1 MRRVASERALGRVCT
16 VLSSLGVM
24 FAWCTF
30 SYTFFASLEGLRET
44 GESATFWFYFVFV
57 AMACVGFGAPA
68 VFGGRVAALFR
79 SRSILVCAVGAVE
92 TMSFLALKYFAPV
105 AAQGFAIPLL
115 VLASVCMCLLV
126 AAWSDILGTMAPRE
140 SGDIIALSFLLFGI
154 LTALNGFLERGFMSW
169 LTFVLPMVSGVAYLS
184 LAHVRRVKAD
194 DSLEMPPSSLW
205 DALRLLDRRLVLFA
219 LLFYV
224 CDPVMA
230 FLTPSRLGPFEE
242 GTKYIV
248 GTLGLVFALL
258 IFLVQRSGG
267 FQLSGGALQVFV
279 GISFLLI
286 FAAVVLWGTSSP
298 DIAVSCVV
306 SLRKALIAVLW
317 LVLCSLVTEL
327 RLPPAPLFCVANLLL
342 CAIPNLLRLGYTL
355 IFDAFELP
363 RALGVDVV
371 ALGCLVLM
379 GCVAIVMLARDRATA
394 PTVSS
399 GERQDVRGA
408 QDVRDAR
415 DARLEACERLAQ
427 KAGLTSREAE
437 VFELLARGYTLPGV
451 SEALN
456 ISLNTVRSHSKSIY
470 RKLGVDSKQNLIAA
484 VEREMGRR

>member
-1 MRRVASERALGRVCT
+1 
-16 VLSSLGVM
+16 
-24 FAWCTF
+24 
-30 SYTFFASLEGLRET
+30 
-44 GESATFWFYFVFV
+44 
-57 AMACVGFGAPA
+57 
-68 VFGGRVAALFR
+68 
-79 SRSILVCAVGAVE
+79 
-92 TMSFLALKYFAPV
+92 
-105 AAQGFAIPLL
+105 
-115 VLASVCMCLLV
+115 
-126 AAWSDILGTMAPRE
+126 
-140 SGDIIALSFLLFGI
+140 
-154 LTALNGFLERGFMSW
+154 
-169 LTFVLPMVSGVAYLS
+169 
-184 LAHVRRVKAD
+184 
-194 DSLEMPPSSLW
+194 
-205 DALRLLDRRLVLFA
+205 
-219 LLFYV
+219 
-224 CDPVMA
+224 MA

-242 GTKYIV
+242 GAKYIV

-267 FQLSGGALQVFV
+267 FQVSGGALQVFV

-415 DARLEACERLAQ
+415 DARLGGVPNGLAQ

-484 VEREMGRR
+484 AEREMGRR